1 MALFGAV
8 GVYRAVLAFR
18 FWDEWRVFLEALG
31 FEPVLAPATTKATLD
46 TGIRVSPPE
55 LCLPMKAAIGQV
67 KEMAEAGLK
76 VLLPRFVSRS
86 VGRRFYFGC
95 PKYLG
100 FPDMVRALMP
110 GIDACELFL
119 DERKWSERAAY
130 RQLAR
135 ELGAGRDRVRSAL
148 AALDRAAEYDTGVSV
163 HPGFNGEPVL
173 REQKKRPRIGLVGH
187 SYLLFD
193 RLLSAGLLERL
204 QGLGASVV
212 LPVPPALHILREAY
226 AATELNWYLE
236 IELLAGV
243 TRMLEQGAV
252 DGIVLATSF
261 ACGTGVVTCELA
273 RRMVLRERPA
283 LPMLMLVLDEHTG
296 EAGLDSR
303 LEAFLDVLRMKRR

>member
-1 MALFGAV
+1 MSGRV
-8 GVYRAVLAFR
+8 GVYRAALAFR
-18 FWDEWRVFLEALG
+18 FWDEWRVFLDALG

-55 LCLPMKAAIGQV
+55 LCLPIKAAIGQV
-67 KEMAEAGLK
+67 KEMTAAGLK
-76 VLLPRFVSRS
+76 VLLPRFVSRR

-95 PKYLG
+95 PKYIG
-100 FPDMVRALMP
+100 FPDMVRALVP
-110 GIDACELFL
+110 AVDACELFL
-119 DERKWSERAAY
+119 DERGRPERAAY
-130 RQLAR
+130 GQLAR

-148 AALDRAAEYDTGVSV
+148 AELDRAAEYDAGVSV
-163 HPGFNGEPVL
+163 HPGFNGEPAL
-173 REQKKRPRIGLVGH
+173 REQNGGLRIGLVGH

-212 LPVPPALHILREAY
+212 LPAPPAFDALGDAY
-226 AATELNWYLE
+226 AASELNWYFE

-243 TRMLEQGAV
+243 ARMLEQNAV

-273 RRMVLRERPA
+273 RRMVFKERPTI
-283 LPMLMLVLDEHTG
+283 PMLMLVLDEHTG
-296 EAGLDSR
+296 EAGLMCR
-303 LEAFLDVLRMKRR
+303 LEAFLDMMRIRRR

>member
-1 MALFGAV
+1 M
-8 GVYRAVLAFR
+8 
-18 FWDEWRVFLEALG
+18 
-31 FEPVLAPATTKATLD
+31 LAPATTKRTLD
-46 TGIRVSPPE
+46 IGIRVSPPE

-67 KEMAEAGLK
+67 KEMAAAGLK
-76 VLLPRFVSRS
+76 VLMPRFVSRR

-119 DERKWSERAAY
+119 DERRRPERAAY

-148 AALDRAAEYDTGVSV
+148 AALDRAAEYDAGASV
-163 HPGFNGEPVL
+163 HSGFNGEPAL
-173 REQKKRPRIGLVGH
+173 KEQNNGPRIGLVGH

-212 LPVPPALHILREAY
+212 LPAPPASDALGDAY
-226 AATELNWYLE
+226 AATELNRYFE

-243 TRMLEQGAV
+243 TRMLDHGAV

-273 RRMVLRERPA
+273 RRMVVSERPA